1 MEEPKTEQQNLCSGC
16 AISYSESKEYSC
28 ERVFDFLLKHGVLT
42 NSLKCPNCGG
52 NAKLTECRRIL
63 RCHRYRKEKRKK
75 SDCDFSRFVRHGT
88 FLHQSK
94 LPESSFFR
102 LVSAVLWLLPPRNTV
117 ILQDG
122 TIKEHHL
129 IDCFLSLR
137 EVFID
142 AVSTNSKKLGGK
154 NQLVEL
160 AEAKWKSD
168 NVKGGLWD
176 WAFGAIEHKS
186 GETFLAPVEH
196 HNLESLKKIISEKI
210 NPGTIIVTSCT
221 NSFTSEELEDL
232 QKNLRVSFILPADSS
247 ISAVI
252 KHHWAEVR
260 KGFINL
266 SSKRP
271 PNSID
276 QLAEYLFKSKHPILA
291 DRIHAFFVAAGM
303 LYPPGK

>member
-1 MEEPKTEQQNLCSGC
+1 MEEPTTEKLNLCSGC

-42 NSLKCPNCGG
+42 NSLKCPHCGG
-52 NAKLTECRRIL
+52 NVKLTECRRIL

-75 SDCDFSRFVRHGT
+75 SDCDFNKFVRHGT

-94 LPESSFFR
+94 LPESSLFR

-122 TIKEHHL
+122 TIKEHQL
-129 IDCFLSLR
+129 NDCFLSLR

-176 WAFGAIEHKS
+176 WAFGGIEHKS
-186 GETFLAPVEH
+186 GETFLVPVEH
-196 HNLESLKKIISEKI
+196 HNLESLKKIISQKI
-210 NPGTIIVTSCT
+210 NPETTIVTNCT

-232 QKNLRVSFILPADSS
+232 KKNLRVRFILPADSS

-276 QLAEYLFKSKHPILA
+276 QLAEYLFKSKHPVLA

-303 LYPPGK
+303 LYPPGN

>member
-1 MEEPKTEQQNLCSGC
+1 MEEPTTEKLNLCSGC

-42 NSLKCPNCGG
+42 NSFKCPHCGG
-52 NAKLTECRRIL
+52 NVKLTECRRIL

-75 SDCDFSRFVRHGT
+75 SDCDFNKFVRHGT

-94 LPESSFFR
+94 LPESSLFR

-122 TIKEHHL
+122 TIKEHQL

-176 WAFGAIEHKS
+176 WAFGGIEHKS
-186 GETFLAPVEH
+186 GETFLVPVEH
-196 HNLESLKKIISEKI
+196 HNLESLKKIISQKI
-210 NPGTIIVTSCT
+210 NPETTIVTNCT

-232 QKNLRVSFILPADSS
+232 KKNLRVRFILPADSS

-276 QLAEYLFKSKHPILA
+276 QLAEYLFKSKHPVLA

-303 LYPPGK
+303 LYPPGN